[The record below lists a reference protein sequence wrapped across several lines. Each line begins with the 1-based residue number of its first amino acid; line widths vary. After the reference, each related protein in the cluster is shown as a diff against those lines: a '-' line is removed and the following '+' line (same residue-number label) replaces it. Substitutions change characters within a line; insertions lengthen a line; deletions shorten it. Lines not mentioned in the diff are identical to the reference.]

1 MAAILGLVG
10 VLVGAG
16 TTFAATYYFELRR
29 ERRDAKAARAVA
41 RSEIGEALRAIGAS
55 LAGNKW
61 APGWQNKNWSES
73 WSNYRPIL
81 AATMTEEDFQSLADA
96 YLEMELLQAGLAA
109 GSKDLSEPDKDFLTK
124 SAKQLTASLI
134 QCGGLDE

>member
-1 MAAILGLVG
+1 VAAILGLVG

-29 ERRDAKAARAVA
+29 ERRDAKAARAVVT
-41 RSEIGEALRAIGAS
+41 SEIGEALRAIADS

-81 AATMTEEDFQSLADA
+81 AATMTAEDFQRLADA
-96 YLEMELLQAGLAA
+96 YLEMDLLQAGLAA
-109 GSKDLSEPDKDFLTK
+109 GSKGLSGPDKDFLTK
-124 SAKQLTASLI
+124 AAEQLAASLI
-134 QCGGLDE
+134 RWGE